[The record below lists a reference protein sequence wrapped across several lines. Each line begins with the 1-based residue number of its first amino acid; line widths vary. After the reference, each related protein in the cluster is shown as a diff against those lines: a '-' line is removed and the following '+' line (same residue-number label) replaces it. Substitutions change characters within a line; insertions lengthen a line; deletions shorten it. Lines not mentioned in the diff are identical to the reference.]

1 MTKASHVTNFERART
16 NSRPSLAAC
25 SVDVNAPAARA
36 FDLFTGQI
44 GRWWPLECKAG
55 AHGAREIFV
64 EPRAS
69 GRIYERNSD
78 GREDLWGTI
87 AACVPGRTII
97 VDWKLDSSFVP
108 NPKLITDLE
117 IFFADNRKG
126 SSHVTIVHTRLEN
139 FGPDLQGSSE
149 AMACRWRQVLDAFQC
164 FAKLSCNRFT
174 LDPAFGRR
182 DADRPAGLY

>member
-1 MTKASHVTNFERART
+1 MTNASHLTNFERARRD
-16 NSRPSLAAC
+16 NRPSLAAC
-25 SVDVNAPAARA
+25 SVDVNAPLGGA

-44 GRWWPLECKAG
+44 GRWWPLECKTG

-64 EPRAS
+64 EPRTS

-78 GREDLWGTI
+78 GQEELWGTI
-87 AACVPGRTII
+87 AAYVPARTII

-117 IFFADNRKG
+117 IFFSDNG
-126 SSHVTIVHTRLEN
+126 NGTSHVTIVHTRLEN
-139 FGPDLQGSSE
+139 FGADLQGLSE
-149 AMACRWRQVLDAFQC
+149 GMTCRWRQVLNAFQN

-174 LDPAFGRR
+174 LDPAFGGR